1 MFKSDIVDYLRH
13 IFIEI
18 GDYSRDLVNNG
29 ITLKL
34 SKIRQVSNTSV
45 TLFWLTREWRYAKNE
60 NVIK

>member
-34 SKIRQVSNTSV
+34 SKIRQVSNTSL
-45 TLFWLTREWRYAKNE
+45 TLFWLTREWPYTKNE